1 MSTPIDPNRP
11 AGPDSPAPPAAPS
24 LAQLRQAAELLR
36 QQREANQAAAT
47 PVAAAPAVAVA
58 PPPAPVKAEKKD
70 NTVPRADAQATK
82 AQASTGPAMDE
93 LRKQALARA
102 KGNRSDSRLA
112 LGIGTELHE
121 YTIEWVL
128 GVGGFG
134 ITYLALDG
142 NLETEVAL
150 KEYIPSDMVM
160 RNPDGS
166 LSPKDTDNALAFK
179 TGLDKFLLECRTLA
193 NFKHNNVVRV
203 TRFFQANATAYMV
216 MEYEHGKTFREWMEE
231 KGGANEQQMLKMFLP
246 MLDGLDV
253 VHQAGFLHRDI
264 KPANI
269 FVRDNESMV
278 LLDFGA
284 ARHAIGNVSRSL
296 TTIVTPGY
304 APFEQYHSH
313 GRQGPW
319 TDLYALAGVMYWV
332 VSGGSKP
339 SEAPARIKQDN
350 MAKAAAL
357 GKGRYSEP
365 FLQAIDWA
373 LTPDDSKRP
382 QNVKA
387 FRDALTRPV
396 QAAMPAAQIAAA
408 PLATPASLA
417 ATVPPTPQPR
427 GPSTVPQGS
436 VAAQVVRPH
445 PQQIPPNDMTAT
457 QTERWWKFWK
467 GK

>member
-1 MSTPIDPNRP
+1 M
-11 AGPDSPAPPAAPS
+11 
-24 LAQLRQAAELLR
+24 
-36 QQREANQAAAT
+36 
-47 PVAAAPAVAVA
+47 
-58 PPPAPVKAEKKD
+58 
-70 NTVPRADAQATK
+70 K

-102 KGNRSDSRLA
+102 KGNRADSRLA

-166 LSPKDTDNALAFK
+166 LSPKDAENASAFK

-203 TRFFQANATAYMV
+203 TRFFQANGTAYMV

-231 KGGANEQQMLKMFLP
+231 KGGANEEQMLKMFLP
-246 MLDGLDV
+246 MLDGLDI

-332 VSGGSKP
+332 ISGGSKP

-350 MAKAAAL
+350 MQKAVAL

-387 FRDALTRPV
+387 FKEALTRPPE
-396 QAAMPAAQIAAA
+396 AAMSTAQASAAPHAAA
-408 PLATPASLA
+408 AI
-417 ATVPPTPQPR
+417 PPTPQPR
-427 GPSTVPQGS
+427 GPSTVPQGTPP
-436 VAAQVVRPH
+436 AAAPAAAAAPVVPRPR
-445 PQQIPPNDMTAT
+445 PNTPPPSDMTAT